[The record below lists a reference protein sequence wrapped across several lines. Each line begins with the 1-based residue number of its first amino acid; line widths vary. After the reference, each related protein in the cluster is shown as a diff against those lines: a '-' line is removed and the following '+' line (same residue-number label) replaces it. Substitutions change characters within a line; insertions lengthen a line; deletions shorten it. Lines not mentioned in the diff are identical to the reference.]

1 MREVVYAFEA
11 VADVYNVPEYAMEYR
26 YWVVTPSGGRLWFY
40 SAWNFY
46 SQAEKAKDDNTR
58 IILENP
64 NFDKWRK
71 KKDER

>member
-11 VADVYNVPEYAMEYR
+11 VADVYNVPDYALAQR

-40 SAWNFY
+40 SAWDFY
-46 SQAEKAKDDNTR
+46 SEAEKAKDDNTR
-58 IILENP
+58 IVVENQ
-64 NFDKWRK
+64 NWRR